1 MNHDRFRTSMIAALM
16 MGLVAG
22 GTAPAAA
29 QELTTLPLD
38 HPEVTVV
45 GVNGARTTGTL
56 RRFDV
61 ATVVLDQDGQD
72 VVLQKPEIAQI
83 YEDDPLKNGM
93 LIGLA
98 AGLVVAAVATA
109 TADCGGD
116 FFGQCT
122 KCGSSARPMSGSRSS
137 VSPAPIFGGA
147 GLGVGAAIDGLFHR
161 HRMLYVGAPGASG
174 GSLSRVTLRFDRSR
188 RSRRD
193 RLPLVAEVQVQGSR
207 FKVPGQGSATADRS
221 GLLPA
226 PLAASRLA
234 WPVRCPYTTA
244 RYI

>member
-116 FFGQCT
+116 FFGSVYEVQQQC
-122 KCGSSARPMSGSRSS
+122 SADERFAIFGF
-137 VSPAPIFGGA
+137 AGAIFGGA

-161 HRMLYVGAPGASG
+161 HRVLYVGAPGASG
-174 GSLSRVTLRFDRSR
+174 APQSRVTLRLDPHGAR
-188 RSRRD
+188 
-193 RLPLVAEVQVQGSR
+193 VAIGFR
-207 FKVPGQGSATADRS
+207 
-221 GLLPA
+221 
-226 PLAASRLA
+226 
-234 WPVRCPYTTA
+234 W
-244 RYI
+244 